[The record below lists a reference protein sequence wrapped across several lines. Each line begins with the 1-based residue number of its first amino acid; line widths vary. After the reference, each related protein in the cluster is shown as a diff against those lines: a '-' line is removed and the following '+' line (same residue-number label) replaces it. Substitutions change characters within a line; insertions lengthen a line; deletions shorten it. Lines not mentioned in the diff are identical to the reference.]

1 MEESLGTIMIDGK
14 IVDLDK
20 LSREELI
27 KIENELSDKEK
38 KVREEID
45 KLLEK

>member
-38 KVREEID
+38 KIREEID